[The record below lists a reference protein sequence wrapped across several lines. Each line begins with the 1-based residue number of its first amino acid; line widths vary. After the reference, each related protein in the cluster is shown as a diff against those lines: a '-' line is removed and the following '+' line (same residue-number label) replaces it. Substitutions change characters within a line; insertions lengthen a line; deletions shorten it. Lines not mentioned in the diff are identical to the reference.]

1 MYSQANTKDIE
12 AIIKE
17 HSVLVKRIAHHLLG
31 RLPDHIQVD
40 DLIQSGMVGLLEAAQ
55 KYEDTK
61 GASFST
67 YAGIRIRGA
76 MLDDIRR
83 GDWAPRSVHRNGR
96 KVSDAIK
103 QVENHKGSDAQ
114 DSEIIE
120 YLGISAEEY
129 HQILSDTNSCRLFSF
144 EELLEQQNGE
154 PDLLT
159 EGDAPNPLASVERS
173 AFQQVLAQSIKT
185 LPEREQLVLSLY
197 YDEELNLKEIG
208 EVLKVSESRVSQLH
222 SQAALRLRKKLQ
234 DWISEQ
240 R

>member
-1 MYSQANTKDIE
+1 MYSQADTQDIE

-31 RLPDHIQVD
+31 RLPSYIQVD
-40 DLIQSGMVGLLEAAQ
+40 DLIQAGMVGLLEAAQ
-55 KYEDTK
+55 KYEGTK

-96 KVSDAIK
+96 KVLDAIK
-103 QVENHKGSDAQ
+103 QIENSKGRDAE
-114 DSEIIE
+114 DSEVIE
-120 YLGISAEEY
+120 LLGISPEEY
-129 HQILSDTNSCRLFSF
+129 HQILNDTTSCRLFSF
-144 EELLEQQNGE
+144 EELLEQQGGE
-154 PDLLT
+154 PHLLNT
-159 EGDAPNPLASVERS
+159 GEDPNPLANIER
-173 AFQQVLAQSIKT
+173 ATFQQVLAESIKT

-208 EVLKVSESRVSQLH
+208 EVLDISESRVSQLH
-222 SQAALRLRKKLQ
+222 SKAALQLRKNLQ

-240 R
+240 A